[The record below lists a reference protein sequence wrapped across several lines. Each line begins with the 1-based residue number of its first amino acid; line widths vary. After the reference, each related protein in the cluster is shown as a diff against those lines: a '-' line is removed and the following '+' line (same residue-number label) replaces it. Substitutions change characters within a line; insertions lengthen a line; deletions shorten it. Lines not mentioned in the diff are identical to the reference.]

1 MEAVL
6 NQLGAGSPV
15 EAVAAA
21 LGIAYVLLATR
32 QSIWCW
38 PCGMV
43 STGLLAGVF
52 FESALYQQAAL
63 QIFYV
68 GLSIYGWRQWRGG
81 GTQGTE
87 LKVSNFRLGQHV
99 IAIAVI
105 FALTLVTG
113 WLTARYTRTP
123 MPYLDAFTAWGS
135 VVTAWMMARKVLENW
150 LYWMVVDSLIV
161 VLSWR
166 AHLPAATVLFA
177 VYVVMAVVGFVS
189 WRRSQRLQR
198 ASATA

>member
-1 MEAVL
+1 METLL
-6 NQLGAGSPV
+6 NELGSWSPV
-15 EAVAAA
+15 EVIAAV
-21 LGIAYVLLATR
+21 LGVAYVVLAAR

-38 PCGMV
+38 PCAIL
-43 STGLLAGVF
+43 STAIYSGVF
-52 FESALYQQAAL
+52 FERALYQQAGL
-63 QIFYV
+63 QLFYI
-68 GLSIYGWRQWRGG
+68 GLGIYGWRQWRGG
-81 GTQGTE
+81 GEQGTE
-87 LKVSNFRLGQHV
+87 LKVSNFRLSQHA
-99 IAIAVI
+99 IAIAVV

-150 LYWMVVDSLIV
+150 LYWMVVDSMMV

-166 AHLPAATVLFA
+166 ADLPATTVLFMI
-177 VYVVMAVVGFVS
+177 YVAMAVVGFLS
-189 WRRSQRLQR
+189 WRRSQRLQQ